1 MRRAGVEAATLMR
14 TRNAETGREYTVQV
28 VTRNIQSVTKR
39 SSHLAGRRPASG
51 ALALLTL
58 SLERDAAETLGRQLY
73 LQIRERV
80 LNGRLAPGAR
90 LPSTRRLAEE
100 LAISRTVP
108 LNAYAQLA
116 AEGYLEGRRGS
127 GQYVRQLGP
136 AMTTGNR
143 KPWAA
148 TRTRAPTAAATP
160 VPFDSGSFDA
170 RLFPH
175 AVWAKLLAR
184 GWRREGFAAA
194 GHVDCAGLPALREAI
209 ARYLFGLRG
218 LVCTPEQVIITS

>member
-1 MRRAGVEAATLMR
+1 M
-14 TRNAETGREYTVQV
+14 
-28 VTRNIQSVTKR
+28 TKR
-39 SSHLAGRRPASG
+39 SDHFARRRRSQG

-58 SLERDAAETLGRQLY
+58 SLERNAADTLGRQLY
-73 LQIRERV
+73 LQIRDRI

-100 LAISRTVP
+100 LSISRTVP

-127 GQYVRQLGP
+127 GQYVRQLGQ
-136 AMTTGNR
+136 AI
-143 KPWAA
+143 AA
-148 TRTRAPTAAATP
+148 SGRRTWNSLRARVPPSQATSL
-160 VPFDSGSFDA
+160 FDSGSFDT

-184 GWRREGFAAA
+184 GWRREGTRF
-194 GHVDCAGLPALREAI
+194 VRE
-209 ARYLFGLRG
+209 
-218 LVCTPEQVIITS
+218 E